1 VATLQFWQSPNCRIV
16 ADPAAVRPS
25 AILSGPRPD
34 TIDKRFQ
41 TQSMTSMTLRSS
53 ILLGLALATATGGFA
68 LAQQEWLRENYRGR
82 YGGYRMRHIDTNLE
96 PMWPENSAFRHDVF
110 TFARVRYTSARD
122 VWGQP
127 QWSVDYPD
135 SDMNLSYRL
144 KELTSLEVNPVPVIV
159 DLDSDEIFEYPF
171 LYLIEPGQMQLTDAE
186 IGHFRQYTD
195 RGGFV
200 MIDDFWG
207 EQEWAVFE
215 SEMARVFPERE
226 IIDLP
231 LEHEIFNLV
240 YQLREKPMIPSI
252 GHFRMGYDSDRW
264 DAQEAHYRAILDDA
278 GRIMVMI
285 CHNTDLG
292 DGWEREG
299 EMTEYFEMY
308 SERYA
313 YPLGINIVMYAMT
326 H

>member
-1 VATLQFWQSPNCRIV
+1 MRFRTL
-16 ADPAAVRPS
+16 
-25 AILSGPRPD
+25 IL
-34 TIDKRFQ
+34 
-41 TQSMTSMTLRSS
+41 MTLAAA
-53 ILLGLALATATGGFA
+53 GATGG
-68 LAQQEWLRENYRGR
+68 LVVAQQDWLRDNYGGR
-82 YGGYRMRHIDTNLE
+82 YGGYRMHYVDTNLS
-96 PMWPENSAFRHDVF
+96 PMWPENREFRHDVF

-159 DLDSDEIFEYPF
+159 DLDSEEMFNYPF
-171 LYLIEPGQMQLTDAE
+171 VYLIEPGQMRLTDAE
-186 IGHFRQYTD
+186 VENFREYTR
-195 RGGFV
+195 RGGFM

-207 EQEWAVFE
+207 EQEWATFAR
-215 SEMARVFPERE
+215 EMKRVFPERE
-226 IIDLP
+226 IIDVP

-252 GHFRMGYDSDRW
+252 GHFRRGYDSDRW
-264 DAQEAHYRAILDDA
+264 DAREPHYRAILDDN
-278 GRIMVMI
+278 GRIMIMI

-299 EMTEYFEMY
+299 EMTEYFERY

>member
-1 VATLQFWQSPNCRIV
+1 MPIRQ
-16 ADPAAVRPS
+16 
-25 AILSGPRPD
+25 
-34 TIDKRFQ
+34 
-41 TQSMTSMTLRSS
+41 S
-53 ILLGLALATATGGFA
+53 ILIAVVLGTLASGLL
-68 LAQQEWLRENYRGR
+68 LAQQDWIRDNYRGQYGR
-82 YGGYRMRHIDTNLE
+82 YGMRRIDTRLQ
-96 PMWPENSAFRHDVF
+96 PMWPENSEFPNDVF

-127 QWSVDYPD
+127 QWSVDFPD

-144 KELTSLEVNPVPVIV
+144 KELTSLQVNPLPVIV
-159 DLDSDEIFEYPF
+159 DLSSEEMFNYPF
-171 LYLIEPGQMQLTDAE
+171 VYLIEPGQMSLTERE
-186 IGHFRQYTD
+186 IEIFREYTR

-200 MIDDFWG
+200 MVDDFWG
-207 EQEWAVFE
+207 EQEWSVFAR
-215 SEMARVFPERE
+215 EMGRVFPERE
-226 IIDLP
+226 IIDVP

-240 YQLREKPMIPSI
+240 YQLDEKPMIPSI
-252 GHFRMGYDSDRW
+252 GHFRMGYTSDRW
-264 DAQEAHYRAILDDA
+264 DAREANYRAILDDD

-299 EMTEYFEMY
+299 EMTEYFERY
-308 SERYA
+308 SEKYA

>member
-1 VATLQFWQSPNCRIV
+1 MNVSRNLLLVVLLLTLGFGGWVA
-16 ADPAAVRPS
+16 
-25 AILSGPRPD
+25 
-34 TIDKRFQ
+34 
-41 TQSMTSMTLRSS
+41 
-53 ILLGLALATATGGFA
+53 
-68 LAQQEWLRENYRGR
+68 AQQEWVRENWSGR
-82 YGGYRMRHIDTNLE
+82 YGRYGMRRIDTNLQ
-96 PMWPENSAFRHDVF
+96 PMWPENREFRKDVF

-159 DLDSDEIFEYPF
+159 DLNSPELFQYPF
-171 LYLIEPGQMQLTDAE
+171 VYLIEPGQMRLTTAE
-186 IGHFRQYTD
+186 IENFRRYVE
-195 RGGFV
+195 RGGFMMV
-200 MIDDFWG
+200 DDFWG
-207 EQEWAVFE
+207 EQEWAVFAR
-215 SEMARVFPERE
+215 EMARVFPDRQ

-231 LEHEIFNLV
+231 MDHEIFNLV
-240 YQLREKPMIPSI
+240 YQLKEKPIIPSI

-264 DAQEAHYRAILDDA
+264 DAREAHYRAILDDD
-278 GRIMVMI
+278 GRVMVMI

-299 EMTEYFEMY
+299 EMTEYFERY
-308 SERYA
+308 SEKYA
-313 YPLGINIVMYAMT
+313 YPLGINIVMYAMM